1 MFVILISA
9 LFSCDDQMESQEIS
23 IIDFTIDIPANWT
36 LEEVQGYDSYVKK
49 IVIDEKEVIDLELGW
64 YSTNLIVDN
73 SSHEIIYKLIDNR
86 EAKIAK
92 PKNFQKGITGVYF
105 DNRDS
110 QKAKLL
116 MSSTDLTRAHQWLF
130 LQAIETIKFN

>member
-49 IVIDEKEVIDLELGW
+49 IV
-64 YSTNLIVDN
+64 IVDN

-116 MSSTDLTRAHQWLF
+116 MSSTDLTRAIQWLF